1 MNGKSS
7 GKRAEIVLRPSDI
20 RFTQDTISHKFS
32 DGTLIGRLLDDIVI
46 GRCFVSAIKTI
57 EVKLVDGLW
66 YSADNRRLWVFKQLE
81 ILGHC
86 PLITVKVVKRIHW
99 GKCTSGNGGTSV
111 SIRGG
116 QPGGIW
122 FSAAEEIRQKLS
134 NDSSVS
140 TEQSV
145 KTKLA
150 KSKLSSSKTDAT
162 TSSKCPVFQQNELQ
176 RVRRNPLHVNS
187 VKKNVRNSDTNA
199 SLQVKKAKRKRRGK
213 NTETTKKE
221 MTKIDEISS
230 GASGAKAAR
239 ENVENAQQMK
249 NENDPN
255 DNSSEAIG
263 KKRKRG
269 KKKKMRQNAK
279 TVQLAESREF
289 GTTFGQVQNDNKICT
304 YTPREMVTGIDPF
317 AARSNTK
324 EMVVVHNHTRA
335 VDQRRPFKIRYLDDS
350 QYSATSAN
358 DYDDEAG
365 DYSGDLHQCNDESM
379 DEYEFD
385 INDYFDSDDE
395 FCNDPYNTWSSSNAF
410 TKKGLNDKRS
420 NEDFIFDT
428 DNIGGNTEPYE
439 KEPQTFYP
447 EMDDNGEIFWKR
459 PPSVTEMMSSDLVHN
474 RLSSARSVGLDEHFL
489 PSKENHFEAAT
500 GTLFDDLDKE
510 GRVLKSPVMPVYENP
525 WQSNKIL
532 FKKMSSGM
540 DIDNEAER
548 ETNAQLGV
556 SHEQ

>member
-1 MNGKSS
+1 MNGKSL
-7 GKRAEIVLRPSDI
+7 GKRTEIVLRPSDI
-20 RFTQDTISHKFS
+20 RYTQDTISHKFS

-81 ILGHC
+81 FLGHC
-86 PLITVKVVKRIHW
+86 PLITVKVVKRIHG

-122 FSAAEEIRQKLS
+122 FTKAEEIRQKLS

-145 KTKLA
+145 KTQLA

-176 RVRRNPLHVNS
+176 RVRRNALHVNS

-213 NTETTKKE
+213 NTETAKKE
-221 MTKIDEISS
+221 MTKIDEISP
-230 GASGAKAAR
+230 GASGTKAAR
-239 ENVENAQQMK
+239 ENVENVQQMK

-279 TVQLAESREF
+279 AVQLAESREF
-289 GTTFGQVQNDNKICT
+289 GTTFGQVQNDNKRGT
-304 YTPREMVTGIDPF
+304 YTPREMVTDIDPF

-324 EMVVVHNHTRA
+324 EMVVVRNHTGAFDRT
-335 VDQRRPFKIRYLDDS
+335 RPFKIRYLDDS
-350 QYSATSAN
+350 QYNATSAN
-358 DYDDEAG
+358 DEAE
-365 DYSGDLHQCNDESM
+365 DYNGDLQQCNDESM

-385 INDYFDSDDE
+385 INDYFDSDE
-395 FCNDPYNTWSSSNAF
+395 GFCNDPYSSWLDCKSF
-410 TKKGLNDKRS
+410 HKRGLNDETN
-420 NEDFIFDT
+420 NENFIFDT
-428 DNIGGNTEPYE
+428 DNT
-439 KEPQTFYP
+439 
-447 EMDDNGEIFWKR
+447 
-459 PPSVTEMMSSDLVHN
+459 
-474 RLSSARSVGLDEHFL
+474 DEHFL
-489 PSKENHFEAAT
+489 LSKENHFKAAT

-510 GRVLKSPVMPVYENP
+510 GRVLQSPVMPVYENP

-540 DIDNEAER
+540 DIDNEADR
-548 ETNAQLGV
+548 EPNTQIGA
-556 SHEQ
+556 SHEQFMYNSLAPSQKSNFDDMIMPVSHVTVNYRLRTVKTEKRKSNCIIL